1 MWFTVK
7 IYITDVVWQCDMVKK
22 PRDEGWAG
30 DRVLPSD
37 VEWAKYNNFFR
48 EHPEA
53 LDIKEVIE
61 TTRQGLIVISS
72 SNKAEAAVALFTSL
86 LKLEPTTNWR
96 EVYGQV
102 SIEELLE
109 DARLVGIPTLWE
121 VPEGITVMGHSLIPV
136 RLRRL
141 FLVIASGDLQGL
153 VVFSQPSL
161 ALLIKEK
168 GILYL
173 GYRGSDTDNNRVE
186 IMERARYDGDIVRL
200 DFWNVRPKLNVMM
213 IL

>member
-1 MWFTVK
+1 
-7 IYITDVVWQCDMVKK
+7 MVKK
-22 PRDEGWAG
+22 PGDAGRVG
-30 DRVLPSD
+30 DRELQAGLDLSGLKD
-37 VEWAKYNNFFR
+37 FANAY
-48 EHPEA
+48 PE
-53 LDIKEVIE
+53 LGEIKELVE
-61 TTRQGLIVISS
+61 ATRQGLVVVS
-72 SNKAEAAVALFTSL
+72 SNAKAEATAALFTSL
-86 LKLEPTTNWR
+86 LKMELIPKWR
-96 EVYGQV
+96 EAYEEV

-109 DARLVGIPTLWE
+109 DARLVSIPMLWE

-168 GILYL
+168 GTLYL
-173 GYRGSDTDNNRVE
+173 GYRGSDTDNNKVE
-186 IMERARYDGDIVRL
+186 IMERAGYDGDIVRL

>member
-1 MWFTVK
+1 
-7 IYITDVVWQCDMVKK
+7 MVK
-22 PRDEGWAG
+22 RDRDAGVGDKLVADVNWARFK
-30 DRVLPSD
+30 DFLT
-37 VEWAKYNNFFR
+37 A
-48 EHPEA
+48 HPEA
-53 LDIKEVIE
+53 LSIKEVIE
-61 TTRQGLIVISS
+61 TTRQGLLIISS
-72 SNKAEAAVALFTSL
+72 HSRAEAAVALFTSL

-96 EVYGQV
+96 EVYEQV

-141 FLVIASGDLQGL
+141 FLVIASEDLQGL

-168 GILYL
+168 GTLYL
-173 GYRGSDTDNNRVE
+173 GYRGNDTDNNKVE
-186 IMERARYDGDIVRL
+186 IMERAGYDGDVVRL

>member
-1 MWFTVK
+1 MVK
-7 IYITDVVWQCDMVKK
+7 RGGGEGGVGDKLVTDVDWVKFK
-22 PRDEGWAG
+22 D
-30 DRVLPSD
+30 LL
-37 VEWAKYNNFFR
+37 R
-48 EHPEA
+48 EHPEV
-53 LDIKEVIE
+53 LDVKDLVES
-61 TTRQGLIVISS
+61 TRQGLVLISS
-72 SNKAEAAVALFTSL
+72 SAKAEAAVALFTSL

-96 EVYGQV
+96 EAYEEV

-141 FLVIASGDLQGL
+141 FLVIASEELRGL

-168 GILYL
+168 GTLYL

-186 IMERARYDGDIVRL
+186 IMERARFDGDVVRL
-200 DFWNVRPKLNVMM
+200 DFWDVRPKMNVMM